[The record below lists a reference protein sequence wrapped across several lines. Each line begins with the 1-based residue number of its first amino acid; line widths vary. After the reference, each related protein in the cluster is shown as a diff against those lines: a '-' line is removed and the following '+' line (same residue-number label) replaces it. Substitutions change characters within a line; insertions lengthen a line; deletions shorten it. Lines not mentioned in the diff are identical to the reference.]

1 MNIPEQL
8 FSDCDYLND
17 ERDSEFAPYNGECI
31 YCYRYEDCYRYY
43 ISKNSFNKNNND
55 LSE

>member
-17 ERDSEFAPYNGECI
+17 ERDSEFAPDNGECI
-31 YCYRYEDCYRYY
+31 YCYRYEECYRYY
-43 ISKNSFNKNNND
+43 ISKNSFN
-55 LSE
+55 EI